1 MTWHVVGPTGDWMIV
16 LTVYGSDQPAPV
28 YTHIM
33 DLGNRSI
40 TSIHSQYHHL
50 IILYIVSCIATL
62 YGNYIT
68 PALW

>member
-1 MTWHVVGPTGDWMIV
+1 MEVIDLFPKPIM
-16 LTVYGSDQPAPV
+16 YV

-33 DLGNRSI
+33 GLGNRSI

-50 IILYIVSCIATL
+50 IILYSVIVTL